1 MGSVDRSAMDIAA
14 LQKNAKRAGR
24 LLKAM
29 SNHSRLLILCQLA
42 EGEKSVSQLEGLIG
56 LGQSALSQH
65 LARLRR
71 DELVRTR
78 RQAQSIYYALEGN
91 EATRVIGVLH
101 DLYCRTEAGETREFA
116 VARSG
121 EGGR

>member
-1 MGSVDRSAMDIAA
+1 MDIAV

-29 SNHSRLLILCQLA
+29 SNDSRLLILCQLA
-42 EGEKSVSQLEGLIG
+42 EGEKSVSELERLIG

-78 RQAQSIYYALEGN
+78 RQAQAIYYALAGN
-91 EATRVIGVLH
+91 EATRVIAVLH
-101 DLYCRTEAGETREFA
+101 DLYCRPEAGE
-116 VARSG
+116 ARNLAMAQSG